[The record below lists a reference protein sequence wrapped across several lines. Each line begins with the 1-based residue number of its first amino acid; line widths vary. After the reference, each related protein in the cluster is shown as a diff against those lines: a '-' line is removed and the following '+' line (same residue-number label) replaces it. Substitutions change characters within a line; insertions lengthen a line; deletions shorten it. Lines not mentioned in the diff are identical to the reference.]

1 MRSMT
6 GFGRFIMEEDG
17 LTQQWEIRSVNGKR
31 LELKWQ
37 LPSAVRGLESRLEKT
52 VKRFASRGRLD
63 ISLSLQSQQGVLAP
77 RFDEAQAAGML
88 EALENLAEARK
99 DEFIPDY
106 NVLLGVS
113 SLWSAPT
120 DEVDES
126 LASSLENGL
135 AQALADWNE
144 SRETEGRALARDLQ
158 DRILRMAEWT
168 ELVKERAP
176 AIRAER
182 AKALKERVNEQLA
195 SLGVGEIDEQRFL
208 QEVVTLT
215 DRLDVAEELTRLAT
229 HLDRL
234 QELLQ
239 EQSDVGRRLD
249 FTLQECFREINT
261 CGNKIPDVQLSR
273 LVVDYKNELER
284 CREQVQNL
292 E

>member
-6 GFGRFIMEEDG
+6 GFGRFIMEEGG
-17 LTQQWEIRSVNGKR
+17 LTQQWEIRSVNSKR

-52 VKRFASRGRLD
+52 VKRFAARGRLD
-63 ISLSLQSQQGVLAP
+63 VSLSLQSQQGVLAP

-113 SLWSAPT
+113 ALWSAPT

-126 LASSLENGL
+126 LAASLENGL
-135 AQALADWNE
+135 SQALADWNE
-144 SRETEGRALARDLQ
+144 SRETEGAALARDLQ

-182 AKALKERVNEQLA
+182 AQALRDRVNEQLA
-195 SLGVGEIDEQRFL
+195 SLNVGEIDEQRFL

-215 DRLDVAEELTRLAT
+215 DRLDVAEELTRLST

>member
-6 GFGRFIMEEDG
+6 GFGRFIMEEGG
-17 LTQQWEIRSVNGKR
+17 LTQQWEIRSVNSKR

-52 VKRFASRGRLD
+52 VKRFAARGRLD
-63 ISLSLQSQQGVLAP
+63 VSLSLQSQQGVLAP

-99 DEFIPDY
+99 DEFIPD
-106 NVLLGVS
+106 

-126 LASSLENGL
+126 LAAALENGL
-135 AQALADWNE
+135 SQALADWNE
-144 SRETEGRALARDLQ
+144 SRETEGAALARDLQ

-168 ELVKERAP
+168 DLVKERAP

-182 AKALKERVNEQLA
+182 AQALRDRVNEQLA
-195 SLGVGEIDEQRFL
+195 SLNVGEIDEQRFL

>member
-1 MRSMT
+1 M
-6 GFGRFIMEEDG
+6 
-17 LTQQWEIRSVNGKR
+17 
-31 LELKWQ
+31 
-37 LPSAVRGLESRLEKT
+37 RGLESRLEKT
-52 VKRFASRGRLD
+52 VKRFAARGRLD
-63 ISLSLQSQQGVLAP
+63 VSLSLQSQQGVLAP

-113 SLWSAPT
+113 ALWSAPT

-126 LASSLENGL
+126 LAASLENGL
-135 AQALADWNE
+135 SQALADWNE
-144 SRETEGRALARDLQ
+144 SRETEGAALARDLQ

-182 AKALKERVNEQLA
+182 AQALRDRVNEQLA
-195 SLGVGEIDEQRFL
+195 SLNVGEIDEQRFL